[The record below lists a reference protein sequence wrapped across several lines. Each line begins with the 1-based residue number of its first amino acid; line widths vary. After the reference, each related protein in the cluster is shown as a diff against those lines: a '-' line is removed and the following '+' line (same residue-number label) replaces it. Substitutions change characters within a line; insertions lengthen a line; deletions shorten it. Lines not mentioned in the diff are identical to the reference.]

1 MCKIIF
7 AKMTVVRINVLG
19 AIVYSSL
26 YQDKM
31 AFFVSFYWAAVI
43 GREHLLKAIVVAVRR
58 CIIAAI
64 RGCVELIV
72 P

>member
-1 MCKIIF
+1 
-7 AKMTVVRINVLG
+7 
-19 AIVYSSL
+19 
-26 YQDKM
+26 M